1 MNMSIYIV
9 YILSTVNFLI
19 KKYLNEDNFD
29 GLGITVVSFGFEGL
43 FWSLFV
49 FVDAD
54 FIGDDFNGFCADGSG
69 YGVALF
75 DWDDELDWEYF
86 WDTGLFEG
94 WCAYFSGF
102 DNIYDGAVMFW
113 LFITISWSWVS
124 VCWGMMDSMVD
135 WGWASEGEGEE
146 SQQSKSLK
154 LRTGI
159 SDIRIKETV
168 MSGLAIY
175 CSPYSQFRVIGACI
189 NVSMA

>member
-9 YILSTVNFLI
+9 YILSTVHFLI

-69 YGVALF
+69 DGVALF
-75 DWDDELDWEYF
+75 YWDDELDWEYF

-94 WCAYFSGF
+94 WCAYFSSF

-113 LFITISWSWVS
+113 LFITIGWGVIWGWVTIGWGWVSISWSWVS
-124 VCWGMMDSMVD
+124 VCWGMMDSMM
-135 WGWASEGEGEE
+135 GWASEGKGEE

-154 LRTGI
+154 
-159 SDIRIKETV
+159 
-168 MSGLAIY
+168 
-175 CSPYSQFRVIGACI
+175 
-189 NVSMA
+189 